1 MDHTLSATRV
11 LELRGS
17 YSRDRVDSSYLLDD
31 FGGAAVPVAGSS
43 AFRFDL
49 NSRNAGWM
57 SGNKEANLQRQFNL
71 AGSVAIVNGDHSY
84 KFGADFRRLSPVIN
98 LRESETNVL
107 FTGVD
112 QALTGVAARINQL
125 DFAGRHNPVFKSL
138 SLFAQDEWK
147 KTSRVNTDL
156 RCSLGARASAVNR

>member
-1 MDHTLSATRV
+1 KTMLRGRYSFADSTADQRGPAGFSLNTINRIGRLSQFVSVSVDHTLSATRV

-17 YSRDRVDSSYLLDD
+17 YSRDRVDSSYLLDE

-84 KFGADFRRLSPVIN
+84 KFGADF
-98 LRESETNVL
+98 
-107 FTGVD
+107 
-112 QALTGVAARINQL
+112 
-125 DFAGRHNPVFKSL
+125 
-138 SLFAQDEWK
+138 
-147 KTSRVNTDL
+147 
-156 RCSLGARASAVNR
+156 